1 MLIYFSIHFTL
12 LDCHKR
18 IVATGSSPPIM
29 ITDDHKSSSKT
40 KRRKRSTDEEELS
53 PFGRH
58 LSPSPHVTHLHVPPY
73 VSDDLDGS
81 LCTELSDEPTF
92 RVPYMHQEDSLFLE
106 KCQENGT
113 CGFEFAPTLAHN
125 SEDMFAAPR
134 RSLPFFHG
142 STGLC
147 FVDKAA
153 QIPKIFRIIPRE
165 GPVSGGVEVTIL
177 GTHFYGEC
185 SRCLYVRLLT

>member
-1 MLIYFSIHFTL
+1 
-12 LDCHKR
+12 
-18 IVATGSSPPIM
+18 M

-58 LSPSPHVTHLHVPPY
+58 LSPSPHVSHLHVPPY
-73 VSDDLDGS
+73 AQDELDGS

-92 RVPYMHQEDSLFLE
+92 RVPYMHQDDSLFLQ

-113 CGFEFAPTLAHN
+113 CGFDFTPTLAHN
-125 SEDMFAAPR
+125 SEDMFPAQR
-134 RSLPFFHG
+134 RYFPFYSR

-147 FVDKAA
+147 VSMKRRKSPRFSGLFHAKA
-153 QIPKIFRIIPRE
+153 R
-165 GPVSGGVEVTIL
+165 
-177 GTHFYGEC
+177 
-185 SRCLYVRLLT
+185 